1 MRGTTGMGGV
11 RIPWMLFGQKTPHA
25 LQVAGNEARME
36 GKRDWAAEM
45 SSVQLTLV
53 DKLMYLLRIY
63 PSVLEVLSLS
73 LNEYGECN

>member
-1 MRGTTGMGGV
+1 MGGV

-53 DKLMYLLRIY
+53 DKLMYLLRI
-63 PSVLEVLSLS
+63 
-73 LNEYGECN
+73 

>member
-11 RIPWMLFGQKTPHA
+11 RIPWMFFGQKTPHA

-53 DKLMYLLRIY
+53 DNLMYLLRI
-63 PSVLEVLSLS
+63 
-73 LNEYGECN
+73 